1 MLDIKIHNLASE
13 TKGYNI
19 MYPLTDYEKV
29 MIIKDTLRT
38 AGIWQM
44 PGMVF

>member
-1 MLDIKIHNLASE
+1 MFNITARTNYDINKPAQQQEKIL
-13 TKGYNI
+13 
-19 MYPLTDYEKV
+19 
-29 MIIKDTLRT
+29 IIKDTLRT